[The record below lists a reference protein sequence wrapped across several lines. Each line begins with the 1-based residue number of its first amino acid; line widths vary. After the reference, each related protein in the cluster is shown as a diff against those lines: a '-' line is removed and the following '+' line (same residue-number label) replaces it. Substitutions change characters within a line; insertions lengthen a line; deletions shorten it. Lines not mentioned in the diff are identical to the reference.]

1 MFKKLNAIILALV
14 LTVFMGASAFAE
26 TGGAGNTGGTNAGM
40 TGNKGAGAGTG
51 AGVSGTTGVNQGYTN
66 MYRTTAADND
76 TDWGWIGLLGLAGLA
91 GLMGRNRNREIQ
103 R

>member
-1 MFKKLNAIILALV
+1 
-14 LTVFMGASAFAE
+14 MGASAFAE

-40 TGNKGAGAGTG
+40 TGNTGAGAGTG
-51 AGVSGTTGVNQGYTN
+51 AGVTGTGTTGANQGYNN

-91 GLMGRNRNREIQ
+91 GLMGRNRNREMQ